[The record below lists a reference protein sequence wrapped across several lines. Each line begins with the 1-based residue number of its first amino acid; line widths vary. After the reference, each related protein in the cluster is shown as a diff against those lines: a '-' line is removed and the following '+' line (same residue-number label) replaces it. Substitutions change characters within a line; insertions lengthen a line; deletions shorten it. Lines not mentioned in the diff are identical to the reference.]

1 MDTRTKQYPY
11 QDLRFREEGWPAAGQ
26 GKKEEEEEDYVY
38 QPQTGRGPEPMD
50 KEAEEVILGE
60 DIGSGLAQE
69 QREGGFYIKHKNIWF
84 LKEEAYLRHMDE
96 FIVDNL
102 CIIFNLEHPEEI
114 LRSVSELVYF
124 F

>member
-1 MDTRTKQYPY
+1 
-11 QDLRFREEGWPAAGQ
+11 
-26 GKKEEEEEDYVY
+26 
-38 QPQTGRGPEPMD
+38 MD
-50 KEAEEVILGE
+50 KEVEEVMPEE
-60 DIGSGLAQE
+60 DIGSGPARE
-69 QREGGFYIKHKNIWF
+69 QREGGFYIRHRNKSL

-96 FIVDNL
+96 FIVHNL